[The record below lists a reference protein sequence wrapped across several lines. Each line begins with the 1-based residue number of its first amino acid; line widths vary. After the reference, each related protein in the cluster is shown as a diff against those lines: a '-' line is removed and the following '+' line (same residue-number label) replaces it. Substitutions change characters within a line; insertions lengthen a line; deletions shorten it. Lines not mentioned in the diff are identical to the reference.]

1 MPLLGLHLTIA
12 RKLADDLGDASIDN
26 ERGAYYLGATTPDI
40 RVLTRRDREE
50 THFFRL
56 EDFGPQSGV
65 KRMFAE
71 HPALLDRSRLDSVT
85 GAFMAGY
92 VTHLVLDEDYICD
105 IYRPFFGMNSEV
117 ADDVLAN
124 VMDRMLQMHL
134 DRERRPDVESVSDIR
149 CALES
154 ASVNVAVDFI
164 AQQPLQEWRGVQL
177 EFLARPPQFERLLR
191 RYLTAVGVEGE
202 EAIST
207 WLEENSDKLLRGTLD
222 RIGEERIREYMS
234 DTQRHAAVALKEYLS

>member
-1 MPLLGLHLTIA
+1 M
-12 RKLADDLGDASIDN
+12 
-26 ERGAYYLGATTPDI
+26 
-40 RVLTRRDREE
+40 TRRDREE
-50 THFFRL
+50 THFFKLDEL
-56 EDFGPQSGV
+56 ERQSGV
-65 KRMFAE
+65 ERMFRE
-71 HPALLDRSRLDSVT
+71 HPTLHDRAGLDATT

-105 IYRPFFGMNSEV
+105 IYRPFFGVDSEV
-117 ADDVLAN
+117 ADDVMAN

-154 ASVNVAVDFI
+154 ASADVAVDFI
-164 AQQPLQEWRGVQL
+164 ARQTLQEWRGVQL

-191 RYLTAVGVEGE
+191 RHLNAMGVEGE

-222 RIGEERIREYMS
+222 RIGEERIREYMD
-234 DTQRHAAVALKEYLS
+234 DTQRHAAAALKEYLS